1 MPKMRRRD
9 LLRGTAAATLLGV
22 FPGVRALAMPGP
34 FDDYRALVCVFL
46 FGGNDAWNTLVPRSD
61 AEYGVYAN
69 SRQNQA
75 IEQSALL
82 PITPLS
88 SDGVQYGLHP
98 AMSGV
103 QMLFETGRLA
113 FVNNVGPLIEPTT
126 RDAFFA
132 GSATLPP
139 QLFSHNDQQ
148 DQWHSLKG
156 RDQSRTGWAGRVA
169 DVIHMEVSEQR
180 LATNVSLFG
189 SSLFQSGEETVAYV
203 MGPNGP
209 IRFEG
214 FGRQG
219 FELEQRRAFE
229 RILDASPDSVYARAY
244 AAVQHRAIS
253 AVDVLTDALAAVPT
267 PATPFPNS
275 QLGQQLATVARLIAA
290 RDELGMRRQ
299 ICFVAAGG
307 FDTHDDQIDLQPG
320 LLGGVSEALAAFYD
334 ATVELGVAHQVT
346 TFTQSDFGRTLTS
359 NGTGTDHGWGGI
371 QMVMGDAVAGR
382 ECYGPYPLLA
392 INGPDDVGGGR
403 FIPTT
408 SSDQYA
414 ATLARWFG
422 VGDADLARVAPHID
436 NFVERDLGFM
446 L

>member
-1 MPKMRRRD
+1 MAKMSRRN
-9 LLRGTAAATLLGV
+9 LLRGAAAATLLGA
-22 FPGVRALAMPGP
+22 FPGVRSVAMPGL

-46 FGGNDAWNTLVPRSD
+46 FGGNDAWNMLVPRSN
-61 AEYGVYAN
+61 AEYAVYAN

-82 PITPLS
+82 PITPLTQ
-88 SDGVQYGLHP
+88 DGVQYGLHP
-98 AMSGV
+98 AMPGV
-103 QMLFETGRLA
+103 QMLFESGRLA
-113 FVNNVGPLIEPTT
+113 FVNNVGPLIEATT
-126 RDAFFA
+126 REAFFA
-132 GSATLPP
+132 GSANLPP

-156 RDQSRTGWAGRVA
+156 REQSRTGWAGRIA
-169 DVIHMEVSEQR
+169 DMISTQVSEQR

-214 FGRQG
+214 FGGNG
-219 FELEQRRAFE
+219 FELEQRRAVE

-244 AAVQHRAIS
+244 AAVQRRAIATVDIVSDTLS
-253 AVDVLTDALAAVPT
+253 AQPP
-267 PATPFPNS
+267 PATPFPDS
-275 QLGQQLATVARLIAA
+275 LLGQQLATVARLIKA
-290 RDELGMRRQ
+290 REELGMRRQ
-299 ICFVAAGG
+299 ICFVAVGG
-307 FDTHDDQIDLQPG
+307 FDTHDDQINLQPG

-382 ECYGPYPLLA
+382 DCYGQYPLLA
-392 INGPDDVGGGR
+392 IDGPDDIGGGR
-403 FIPTT
+403 LIPTT

-422 VGDADLARVAPHID
+422 IDEADLAAVAPHID
-436 NFVERDLGFM
+436 NFVQRDLGFM